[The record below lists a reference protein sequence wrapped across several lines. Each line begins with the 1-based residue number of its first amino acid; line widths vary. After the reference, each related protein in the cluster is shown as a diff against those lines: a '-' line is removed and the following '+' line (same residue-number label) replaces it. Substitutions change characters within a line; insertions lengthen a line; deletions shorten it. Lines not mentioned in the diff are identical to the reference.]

1 MLKNVKI
8 RPEMAKLN
16 RKERP
21 GWGAG
26 SGGRVGGPG
35 WGSEHPPIKAMR
47 SENLIEYSIK
57 MRVEYRIP
65 RKKKNR
71 ILRNNF
77 RIF

>member
-26 SGGRVGGPG
+26 SGGRVGG
-35 WGSEHPPIKAMR
+35 
-47 SENLIEYSIK
+47 LSILQL
-57 MRVEYRIP
+57 RQCVP
-65 RKKKNR
+65 RT
-71 ILRNNF
+71 
-77 RIF
+77 